1 MPEPTSLPSMEPE
14 ERPLRRVFSSVL
26 RRRPALRLVL
36 RVCGLGER
44 DVRVPDRDKRL
55 VIGAERVALVWRV
68 PPERGDTD
76 GERVCCLRSAE
87 LNRCS
92 DVDGIPCRTG
102 RVILERGTPLQV
114 INEEH
119 DSYVPS
125 SIPEWSNATNRC
137 SRYGA

>member
-1 MPEPTSLPSMEPE
+1 MLYHDTGTSPKHKFPVYTLHHRRLKPGEKDSSTKII
-14 ERPLRRVFSSVL
+14 RTSWISIYQAHVHSDRGISCHLLRGGRI
-26 RRRPALRLVL
+26 PPQ
-36 RVCGLGER
+36 GR
-44 DVRVPDRDKRL
+44 DADR
-55 VIGAERVALVWRV
+55 
-68 PPERGDTD
+68 
-76 GERVCCLRSAE
+76 ERVCCLRSAE

-125 SIPEWSNATNRC
+125 SIPEWSNATSRC